1 MKKYKAP
8 KKGAVARLRELY
20 KEKRKQKRSSEVLEK
35 IKEMFRC
42 KEQKSETL

>member
-8 KKGAVARLRELY
+8 KKGDVARLRELY
-20 KEKRKQKRSSEVLEK
+20 KEKRKQKRSPEVLEE